1 MPNLLNNT
9 SFNKTTF
16 NTIAVILLIFFYY
29 KLYLEFFIP
38 ITGDELNSIL
48 IYSSNIKTLFLKN
61 YPGNVTFFHFLGYLK
76 TSIFGYDLNIG
87 RIDLS
92 TGNLGYIS
100 VADGAINPSDEFGD
114 DIFISHMDFKPEGV
128 YVSNTPEAN
137 QNTIYARVL
146 DKDGIPRIQR
156 KDIVWFPIL
165 KIRIHVVSQFFR

>member
-61 YPGNVTFFHFLGYLK
+61 YPGNVTFFIFL
-76 TSIFGYDLNIG
+76 
-87 RIDLS
+87 
-92 TGNLGYIS
+92 
-100 VADGAINPSDEFGD
+100 
-114 DIFISHMDFKPEGV
+114 DI
-128 YVSNTPEAN
+128 
-137 QNTIYARVL
+137 
-146 DKDGIPRIQR
+146 
-156 KDIVWFPIL
+156 
-165 KIRIHVVSQFFR
+165 